1 MSKVHCVFFRKV
13 TQIQNFDS
21 NSILGGE
28 KKLKKH
34 WFGFEPGYFFELVK
48 CYF

>member
-21 NSILGGE
+21 NSILGE
-28 KKLKKH
+28 KKEREKSIDLDSNSGTYLS
-34 WFGFEPGYFFELVK
+34 W
-48 CYF
+48 